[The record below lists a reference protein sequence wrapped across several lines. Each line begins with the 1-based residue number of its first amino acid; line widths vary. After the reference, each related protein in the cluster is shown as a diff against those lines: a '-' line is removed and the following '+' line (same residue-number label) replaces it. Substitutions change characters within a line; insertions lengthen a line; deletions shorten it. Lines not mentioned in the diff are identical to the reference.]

1 MYSTAIRQMI
11 EFILHLQRS
20 NVHIKTVHRRI
31 EFVAMNHQYIW
42 DGSELKITTNTSS
55 VKIKLGLVNSEN
67 PNYISINT
75 KRLNIKFAHKNF
87 LTFLCPD
94 MTVPTHEMMVD
105 EGTYQQ
111 HMVFTDLPDYD
122 EVLEIYKVAN
132 ELVEN
137 DLHYFGSYKIPVLDM
152 EHIARQMEWK
162 YPETK
167 GYWGRY
173 LNE

>member
-20 NVHIKTVHRRI
+20 HVHTLTVHRRI
-31 EFVAMNHQYIW
+31 EFVAMNHRYVW
-42 DGSELKITTNTSS
+42 DGVELKITTANST
-55 VKIKLGLVNSEN
+55 VNIKPGLIHSEN
-67 PNYISINT
+67 RNFFSINT
-75 KRLNIKFAHKNF
+75 KRLNIKFNHNNF
-87 LTFLCPD
+87 YTFLCPD
-94 MTVPTHEMMVD
+94 LTVPTSEIMVD

-111 HMVFTDLPDYD
+111 NMVFIDLPDYD
-122 EVLEIYKVAN
+122 EVREIYKVAN

-137 DLHYFGSYKIPVLDM
+137 DLRYFGSYRIPVLNM
-152 EHIARQMEWK
+152 GHVAHQLEGN